1 MPIKYTRRE
10 WWSGGNGCIYGLTRD
25 GQNVVRIAETPA
37 PDSDED
43 YITDEELE
51 ADCDRIVGC
60 VNGCQ
65 GIGDPAHIVPELVG
79 IVRDL
84 YQRTNSGHQGSS
96 LNLRELKRVLD
107 RCDVL

>member
-1 MPIKYTRRE
+1 MPSKHTRRE
-10 WWSGGNGCIYGLTRD
+10 WWADGPFIYGWAKGSHVTVRLADT
-25 GQNVVRIAETPA
+25 NVADDDKEFISNAELDA
-37 PDSDED
+37 NVE
-43 YITDEELE
+43 
-51 ADCDRIVGC
+51 RIVGC

-65 GIGDPAHIVPELVG
+65 GIKDPARTVPELVE

-84 YQRTNSGHQGSS
+84 YQRTNSGFLGGS